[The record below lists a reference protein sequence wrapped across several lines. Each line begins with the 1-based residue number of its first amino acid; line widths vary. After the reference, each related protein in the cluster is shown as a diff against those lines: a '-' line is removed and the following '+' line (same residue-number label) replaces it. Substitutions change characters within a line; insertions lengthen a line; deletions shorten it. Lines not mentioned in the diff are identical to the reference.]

1 MAGESSRM
9 GRTPRG
15 VTLPNQSSIF
25 LLNFS
30 IITFQQEGEI
40 VPMKITN
47 IETYP
52 VWGGSRNYLFVV
64 VDTDEGIY
72 GVGEAGITGRELA
85 VAGAIEHFKPLLI
98 GQDPGRIEHIWQ
110 VLFRGG
116 FFPAQRI
123 LTSAMAAI
131 DIALWDIKGKA
142 LGVPIYELL
151 GGRVRDKV
159 VCYPHNVGHALEI
172 TPLVESCLQTKE
184 EGWKF
189 VRWGLPQD
197 GNILEPRQS
206 VKTAIQQFY
215 AVREAVGDDI
225 EITFDVHTRLDLP
238 DVIWLCREIEATR
251 PFFIEDP
258 LRSENPDSFKTL
270 RPRTHVPLAAGEQF
284 GSKWEFRQ
292 LIEEEWIDYAR
303 IDLCIAGGITEARKI
318 AGWCETHYIKLALHN
333 PLGPIS
339 SAACL
344 QLNLATSNFGVQEQ
358 PRKPG
363 TMITD
368 IVPVQPEWEDGYLLP
383 PTRPG
388 LGVEF
393 DREAAKKN
401 PFRMAELP
409 QLRRLDGSFT
419 NW

>member
-1 MAGESSRM
+1 
-9 GRTPRG
+9 
-15 VTLPNQSSIF
+15 
-25 LLNFS
+25 
-30 IITFQQEGEI
+30 
-40 VPMKITN
+40 MKITG
-47 IETYP
+47 IECYP
-52 VWGGSRNYLFVV
+52 VWGGFRNFLFVV

-72 GVGEAGITGRELA
+72 GVGEAGLTGRELA
-85 VAGAIEHFKPLLI
+85 VIGAVDHFRPLLI
-98 GQDPGRIEHIWQ
+98 GQDPSRIEHTWQ
-110 VLFRGG
+110 TLFRGG

-123 LTSAMAAI
+123 LTSAISAI

-142 LGVPIYELL
+142 LGVPVYDLL
-151 GGRVRDKV
+151 GGKVRDRV
-159 VCYPHNVGHALEI
+159 VCYPHNRGHALEI
-172 TPLVESCLQTKE
+172 EPLVDSCLETKE

-197 GNILEPRQS
+197 GNVLEPRQAVLAS
-206 VKTAIQQFY
+206 INQFH

-238 DVIWLCREIEATR
+238 DALWLCNEVECDR
-251 PFFIEDP
+251 PYFIEDP

-270 RPRTHVPLAAGEQF
+270 RPRTRVPLAAGEQF
-284 GSKWEFRQ
+284 SSKWEFRQ
-292 LIEEEWIDYAR
+292 LVEEEWIDYAR

-318 AGWCETHYIKLALHN
+318 AGWCETHYIKLAVHN

-358 PRKPG
+358 PGKPG
-363 TMITD
+363 TTLTD
-368 IVPVQPEWEDGYLLP
+368 VVPVQPEWEDGYLLAP
-383 PTRPG
+383 DRPG

-393 DREAAKKN
+393 DREAAEKH
-401 PFRMAELP
+401 PFRLAELP
-409 QLRRLDGSFT
+409 HLHRLDGSFT